1 MSTQILSVLYCGT
14 RRCIYVQYVHT
25 LDFGNN
31 IGPDGLPLEL
41 REAIRTVTQ
50 QIHLVVSWLGSH
62 IFVKVEA
69 GHCEGV

>member
-1 MSTQILSVLYCGT
+1 MYNTYSIP
-14 RRCIYVQYVHT
+14 VHT

-31 IGPDGLPLEL
+31 IGPDGLSLEL

-50 QIHLVVSWLGSH
+50 QIHLAVSWLGSH

-69 GHCEGV
+69 HCVKAYDRAKLSDGT